1 MQAFRL
7 MIFEWFIYI
16 SAILVAWGVSLALWG
31 GFQSWR
37 SNFRTGLKLE
47 ERMDIE
53 VRVLENNLQSTQIVE
68 SILRR
73 PTHWQDCQVARIEQE
88 SNDVKS
94 FYLVNPSGEP
104 LSSFLPGQHIVVQ
117 RPAHPGFPQDS
128 RCYSLSDE
136 CLAGYWRISV
146 KRQSDRL
153 ESFSRWLHDEISIG
167 DSLKVRGPSGTF
179 FMKAIAEE
187 NVVLASAGIGITP
200 MIPMMLHA
208 VGKRYRS
215 VRFFGQFRDPEHM
228 PFVQSILKI
237 GNHHPSLRSELWISR
252 VPNNIFD
259 TDQSIFRSGKFTAE
273 DLTSCIPT
281 VEFDRTSFYLCGPI
295 PWQEQLTQGLIDRGI
310 RIDKIHFEH
319 FESPSGEPTN
329 TAPVT
334 TVAPKLVKFAKTGMS
349 ASFDSSCPSLLHC
362 ASRNQVGI
370 DSGCRAG
377 SCGACAV
384 RMLEGKVRYTRDP
397 QFRTKG
403 SEILPCICVPETDLV
418 VEA

>member
-1 MQAFRL
+1 

-16 SAILVAWGVSLALWG
+16 SALLVIWGGAVVLWG

-37 SNFRTGLKLE
+37 SNFRMELELE
-47 ERMDIE
+47 ERMDFE
-53 VRVLENNLQSTQIVE
+53 VRVLENNLQSTQTVE

-73 PTHWQDCQVARIEQE
+73 PTGWQDCQLARIEHE
-88 SNDVKS
+88 SEDVKS
-94 FYLVNPSGEP
+94 FYFVNPSGEP
-104 LSSFLPGQHIVVQ
+104 LPSFLPGQHIVVQ
-117 RPAHPGFPQDS
+117 RPAHPGFLQDS

-167 DSLKVRGPSGTF
+167 DTLKVRGPSGTF
-179 FMKAIAEE
+179 FLKGIPEE

-208 VGKRYRS
+208 IGKRYRS
-215 VRFFGQFRDPEHM
+215 VQFFGQFRDPEHM
-228 PFVQSILKI
+228 PFAQSILRI
-237 GNHHPSLRSELWISR
+237 GSQHPRLQSQLWISR
-252 VPNNIFD
+252 APKNIFD
-259 TDQSIFRSGKFTAE
+259 GAESIFRSGKFTVE
-273 DLTSCIPT
+273 ELTASIPRD
-281 VEFDRTSFYLCGPI
+281 EFDRTAFYLCGPI
-295 PWQEQLTQGLIDRGI
+295 PWQQQLTQGLIDRGI
-310 RIDKIHFEH
+310 RSERIHFEH
-319 FESPSGEPTN
+319 FQSPSAGQSTE
-329 TAPVT
+329 APVT
-334 TVAPKLVKFAKTGMS
+334 STAPKLVKFSKTGTS
-349 ASFDSSCPSLLHC
+349 AAFDSSCPSLLHC
-362 ASRNQVGI
+362 ASRNEVGI

>member
-1 MQAFRL
+1 

-16 SAILVAWGVSLALWG
+16 SALFVAWGGAVVLWG

-37 SNFRTGLKLE
+37 SNFRAELELE
-47 ERMDIE
+47 ERMDVE
-53 VRVLENNLQSTQIVE
+53 VRVLENNLHSTQTVE

-73 PTHWQDCQVARIEQE
+73 PTHWQDCQVARIEHE
-88 SNDVKS
+88 SEDVKS
-94 FYLVNPSGEP
+94 FYLINPSGEP
-104 LSSFLPGQHIVVQ
+104 LPSFLPGQHIVVQ

-167 DSLKVRGPSGTF
+167 DNLKVRGPSGTF
-179 FMKAIAEE
+179 FLKGIPEE

-208 VGKRYRS
+208 IGKRYRS

-228 PFVQSILKI
+228 PFVQSILRI
-237 GNHHPSLRSELWISR
+237 ESQHPSLRSQLWISR
-252 VPNNIFD
+252 VPDNIFD
-259 TDQSIFRSGKFTAE
+259 TNQSSFRSGKFTVE
-273 DLTSCIPT
+273 DLTASIPRY
-281 VEFDRTSFYLCGPI
+281 EFDRTSFYLCGPI
-295 PWQEQLTQGLIDRGI
+295 PWQEQLTQGLIDRGV
-310 RIDKIHFEH
+310 RPEKIHFEH
-319 FESPSGEPTN
+319 FESPAVEQPKSTPA
-329 TAPVT
+329 TAV
-334 TVAPKLVKFAKTGMS
+334 VPKLVKFSKTGTS
-349 ASFDSSCPSLLHC
+349 ASFDSTCPSLLHC
-362 ASRNQVGI
+362 ASRNEVGI

>member
-1 MQAFRL
+1 MV
-7 MIFEWFIYI
+7 FEWFIYI
-16 SAILVAWGVSLALWG
+16 SALLIAWGGTVVLWG

-37 SNFRTGLKLE
+37 SCFRTDLELE
-47 ERMDIE
+47 ERMDLE
-53 VRVLENNLQSTQIVE
+53 VRVLENNLQSTQTVE

-73 PTHWQDCQVARIEQE
+73 PTHWQDCQVARIEHE
-88 SNDVKS
+88 SDDVKS

-104 LSSFLPGQHIVVQ
+104 LPSFLPGQHIVVQ
-117 RPAHPGFPQDS
+117 RPAHPGFPQDT

-167 DSLKVRGPSGTF
+167 DTLKVRGPSGTF
-179 FMKAIAEE
+179 FLKAIPDE
-187 NVVLASAGIGITP
+187 NVVFASAGIGITP

-208 VGKRYRS
+208 IGKRYRS
-215 VRFFGQFRDPEHM
+215 VRFFGQFRDTEHM
-228 PFVQSILKI
+228 PFVQSILAI
-237 GNHHPSLRSELWISR
+237 GSQYPCLSSQLWISR
-252 VPNNIFD
+252 VPENIID
-259 TDQSIFRSGKFTAE
+259 STLSIFRSGKFSAQDLAE
-273 DLTSCIPT
+273 CIPRD
-281 VEFDRTSFYLCGPI
+281 EFDSTSFYLCGPT

-310 RIDKIHFEH
+310 RPERIHFEH
-319 FESPSGEPTN
+319 FGSPSGEMPNAVPTK
-329 TAPVT
+329 AA
-334 TVAPKLVKFAKTGMS
+334 APKLVKFSKTGTS

-362 ASRNQVGI
+362 ASRNEVGI